1 MMPLYAAVKGFCWVT
16 VGLYNGFHIEGV
28 ENIPN
33 EGPGIVVANHLS
45 NWDPVILGTI
55 VPRQI
60 FFMAKKE
67 LFDNPIAAKAFSMV
81 GAFKVR
87 RGEADR
93 EAIREAAR
101 HLEKDRLV
109 GVFEEGTRNRNIGE
123 GFLPPQPGAAMLAVK
138 TGAPIIPVA
147 LVNTGGVF
155 KKMRDKVIVR
165 IGAAITGFDTREGK
179 HRLIYDEI
187 SGHIMKSIAALY
199 GMQ

>member
-16 VGLYNGFHIEGV
+16 VGLFNGFHIEGL
-28 ENIPN
+28 ENIPR
-33 EGPGIVVANHLS
+33 EGPGIVVANHVS

-67 LFDNPIAAKAFSMV
+67 LFTNPIAAKALSMV

-93 EAIREAAR
+93 EAIREAAT
-101 HLEKDRLV
+101 HLNKGRLV
-109 GVFEEGTRNRNIGE
+109 GVFVEGTRNRNIE
-123 GFLPPQPGAAMLAVK
+123 DGFLPPQPGAAMLAVK

-147 LVNTGGVF
+147 LVNTRSTF
-155 KKMRDKVIVR
+155 KKVRDKVIIR
-165 IGAAITGFDTREGK
+165 IGKALTGFENREAK

-187 SGHIMKSIAALY
+187 GGQIMKSIATLY
-199 GMQ
+199 GM

>member
-16 VGLYNGFHIEGV
+16 VGLYNGFRIEGL
-28 ENIPN
+28 ENIPK

-67 LFDNPIAAKAFSMV
+67 LFDNPIAAKAFKMV

-93 EAIREAAR
+93 DAIREAAE
-101 HLEKDRLV
+101 HLEQGRLV
-109 GVFEEGTRNRNIGE
+109 GVFVEGTRNRNIKE

-147 LVNTGGVF
+147 LVNTGGTF

-165 IGAAITGFDTREGK
+165 VGAAITGFETRAGK

-187 SGHIMKSIAALY
+187 GGQIMKSIATLY
-199 GMQ
+199 GVQ